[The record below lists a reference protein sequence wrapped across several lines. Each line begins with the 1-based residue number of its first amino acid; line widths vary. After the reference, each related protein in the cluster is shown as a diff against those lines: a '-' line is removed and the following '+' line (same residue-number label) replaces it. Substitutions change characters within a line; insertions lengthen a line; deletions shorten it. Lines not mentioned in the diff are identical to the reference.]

1 MQVKD
6 MQLFLV
12 PLIPRA
18 LFSIP
23 LESSLMPTST
33 HAQQL
38 LSLLARTSFK
48 LGQFKL
54 SSGGTSDYYI
64 DCRTTTLHAEG
75 GRLTGHA
82 ILELLEQNNIQAEA
96 VGGLTMGADPIVSNV
111 ATASAWRAQQQPGA
125 PLLNGFL
132 VRKAEKTHG
141 TGRRIEGFCREGA
154 RVVIVDDVCTTGA
167 STIAAI
173 EAARETGMTVA
184 AVVCIVEREEANG
197 RPAVENAAGVAP
209 FLRLFSANEVR
220 AEHVRQLE
228 AAR

>member
-1 MQVKD
+1 
-6 MQLFLV
+6 
-12 PLIPRA
+12 
-18 LFSIP
+18 
-23 LESSLMPTST
+23 MPTST

-38 LSLLARTSFK
+38 LALLARLSFK
-48 LGQFKL
+48 LGEFKL
-54 SSGGTSDYYI
+54 SSGATSDYYI

-82 ILELLEQNNIQAEA
+82 ILELLEANKIDAEA

-111 ATASAWRAQQQPGA
+111 ATASAWRATLRPDA
-125 PLLNGFL
+125 PLLHGFL

-141 TGRRIEGFCREGA
+141 TGRRIEGFYRPGA

-173 EAARETGMTVA
+173 EAAKAAGMKIA

-197 RPAVENAAGVAP
+197 RPAVEAAAHGTP
-209 FLRLFSANEVR
+209 FLRLFTANEVR
-220 AEHVRQLE
+220 AEHVKQL
-228 AAR
+228 AAAKP

>member
-1 MQVKD
+1 
-6 MQLFLV
+6 
-12 PLIPRA
+12 
-18 LFSIP
+18 
-23 LESSLMPTST
+23 MPTY
-33 HAQQL
+33 AAQL
-38 LSLLARTSFK
+38 LSLLSRTSFK

-64 DCRTTTLHAEG
+64 DCRSTTLHAEG

-82 ILELLEQNNIQAEA
+82 ILELLEQHGIQVEA

-125 PLLNGFL
+125 PLLHGFL
-132 VRKAEKTHG
+132 VRKAEKVHG

-154 RVVIVDDVCTTGA
+154 PVVIVDDVCTTGS
-167 STIAAI
+167 STINAI
-173 EAARETGMTVA
+173 ESAREAGMIVA

-197 RPAVENAAGVAP
+197 RPAVEKSADTAP
-209 FLRLFSANEVR
+209 FLRLFSATQVR

-228 AAR
+228 AEK

>member
-1 MQVKD
+1 MTT
-6 MQLFLV
+6 
-12 PLIPRA
+12 P
-18 LFSIP
+18 
-23 LESSLMPTST
+23 T

-75 GRLTGHA
+75 GRLTGNT
-82 ILELLEQNNIQAEA
+82 ILELLEQKGVNAEA

-111 ATASAWRAQQQPGA
+111 ATASAWRAQSNPSA
-125 PLLNGFL
+125 PLLHGFL

-141 TGRRIEGFCREGA
+141 AGRRIEGFCQQGSQ
-154 RVVIVDDVCTTGA
+154 VVIVDDVCTTGN
-167 STIAAI
+167 STINAI
-173 EAARETGMTVA
+173 EAAQEAGMTVA

-197 RPAVENAAGVAP
+197 RPAVEAAAKGAP
-209 FLRLFSANEVR
+209 FFRLFTANDVR
-220 AEHVRQLE
+220 TEHVKQLQ
-228 AAR
+228 ASKA

>member
-1 MQVKD
+1 M
-6 MQLFLV
+6 L
-12 PLIPRA
+12 
-18 LFSIP
+18 
-23 LESSLMPTST
+23 TST
-33 HAQQL
+33 YAQQL

-111 ATASAWRAQQQPGA
+111 ATASAWRAQQHPSA
-125 PLLNGFL
+125 PLLHGFL

-154 RVVIVDDVCTTGA
+154 CVVIVDDVCTTGA

-173 EAARETGMTVA
+173 EAAREAGMIVT

-197 RPAVENAAGVAP
+197 RPAVETAAGNAP

-228 AAR
+228 GAH

>member
-1 MQVKD
+1 
-6 MQLFLV
+6 
-12 PLIPRA
+12 
-18 LFSIP
+18 
-23 LESSLMPTST
+23 MPDTT

-82 ILELLEQNNIQAEA
+82 ILELLEQSGIDAEA

-111 ATASAWRAQQQPGA
+111 ATASAWRAQADPAA
-125 PLLNGFL
+125 PLLHGFL
-132 VRKAEKTHG
+132 VRKAEKAHG

-154 RVVIVDDVCTTGA
+154 RVVIVDDVCTTGS
-167 STIAAI
+167 STISAI
-173 EAARETGMTVA
+173 EAAREAGMTVA

-197 RPAVENAAGVAP
+197 RPAVEKAAAGAP
-209 FLRLFSANEVR
+209 FLRLFIANDIR
-220 AEHVRQLE
+220 AEHVRQLAE
-228 AAR
+228 AKA

>member
-1 MQVKD
+1 MT
-6 MQLFLV
+6 
-12 PLIPRA
+12 
-18 LFSIP
+18 
-23 LESSLMPTST
+23 TST

-38 LSLLARTSFK
+38 LSLLARTSFR

-54 SSGGTSDYYI
+54 SSGGVSDYYI

-82 ILELLEQNNIQAEA
+82 ILELLEANHIDAEA

-111 ATASAWRAQQQPGA
+111 ATASAWRAQKTPGST
-125 PLLNGFL
+125 LLHGFL
-132 VRKAEKTHG
+132 VRKAEKAHG

-167 STIAAI
+167 STINAIQAAQ
-173 EAARETGMTVA
+173 EAGMVVA

-197 RPAVENAAGVAP
+197 RPAVEAAAQDAP
-209 FLRLFSANEVR
+209 FLRLFTANDVR
-220 AEHVRQLE
+220 AEHVKQLE
-228 AAR
+228 TAKP